1 MEENLLLFERQER
14 ICTIVFNRPERR
26 NALSPLLLYQV
37 SEKLKQLK
45 EEDEVR
51 CVVLRG
57 AGDKAFSS
65 GYDITAIPTNISP
78 EVMETLKTKNPLQL
92 ALDAVQDF
100 PYPVIAMINGMAFG
114 AGCEL
119 AVTCDIRIAVDSAR
133 LGMPPAKLGVVYM
146 PAGIMRFVNV
156 AGLANAKEIFFTGRY
171 YPASRA
177 KEMGLVHYVLPAEQ
191 LVPFTH
197 EMAQEISGNAPLAL
211 KGAKTIFKACL
222 KHQRIEPED
231 QKQIEMLIAQ
241 AFNSED
247 LKEGQKAFLE
257 KRKPIFK
264 GR

>member
-65 GYDITAIPTNISP
+65 WYDITAIPTNISP

-177 KEMGLVHYVLPAEQ
+177 KEM
-191 LVPFTH
+191 
-197 EMAQEISGNAPLAL
+197 
-211 KGAKTIFKACL
+211 
-222 KHQRIEPED
+222 
-231 QKQIEMLIAQ
+231 
-241 AFNSED
+241 
-247 LKEGQKAFLE
+247 
-257 KRKPIFK
+257 
-264 GR
+264 